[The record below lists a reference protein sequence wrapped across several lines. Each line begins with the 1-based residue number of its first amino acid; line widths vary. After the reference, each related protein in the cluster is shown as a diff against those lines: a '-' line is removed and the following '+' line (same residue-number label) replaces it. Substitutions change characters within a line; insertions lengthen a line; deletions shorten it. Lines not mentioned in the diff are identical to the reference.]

1 MDEGRMSSDTE
12 NEKAKFHLD
21 VWEKHEQIAMH
32 FNDLIIKVRIQALG
46 AIAALITIGGVLLKT
61 VPPEP
66 HLPWGLIATV
76 LAVLFAFW
84 IAIWLLDFIYY
95 NRLLAGAVDSILALE
110 DAINADAKIT
120 FTMSHKIESAVLGNH
135 SNKDPLIGP
144 LLFYS
149 IVSVVLLAGVAYSWW
164 RFACAPS

>member
-1 MDEGRMSSDTE
+1 MNKERMSSDTE

-32 FNDLIIKVRIQALG
+32 FNDLIITIRIQALG
-46 AIAALITIGGVLLKT
+46 AIAALITIGGVLLKSE
-61 VPPEP
+61 PSEP

-76 LAVLFAFW
+76 LAILLAFW
-84 IAIWLLDFIYY
+84 IAIWLLDFCYY

-135 SNKDPLIGP
+135 SSPLVGP

-149 IVSVVLLAGVAYSWW
+149 IVFVVLLAGIAYSWW
-164 RFACAPS
+164 RYACAPS